1 MITNQP
7 AVADTVAATL
17 KEKETFFAT
26 TFIATYQMA
35 VVFGKCMQAQGSKP
49 SALCGQKSEAKSA
62 LRRRMDIHGRTLDT
76 LNRTAKKLLLT
87 DIELDPRIVQ
97 ACKELLALQLSIVA
111 RLIQAPDEK
120 FGLAPNSFKELTQ
133 AVWALD
139 LILGYTP
146 DTRADWNRALAQEH
160 ADSSRKLVSA
170 RAIFSVLDNSDYGF
184 LEASVDAQVIVQKWA
199 PLIKKGS
206 RAGKENYTSN
216 WDVLFST
223 NLEDSNLSRSLRLPQ
238 NLLVLRSDSAHFK
251 VQTSFVPRELESL
264 TTAQQKTPRYKEV
277 AESLKFSKSCAITE
291 LQATIE
297 EACKWH
303 SKVSNPALTYAA
315 VAEKIREDARL
326 VEMKATLLRT
336 FTKEQLR
343 EVLPSL
349 IEELRD

>member
-1 MITNQP
+1 MTTNQP
-7 AVADTVAATL
+7 AVADAVAATL

-35 VVFGKCMQAQGSKP
+35 VVFGKCMQAQGTKS
-49 SALCGQKSEAKSA
+49 SAFCEQSSQAKSA
-62 LRRRMDIHGRTLDT
+62 LRSRMSMHGGVMDA
-76 LNRTAKKLLLT
+76 LNRTAKKIFLT
-87 DIELDPRIVQ
+87 DIELDPRLVQ
-97 ACKELLALQLSIVA
+97 ACKELQALQRNIVA
-111 RLIQAPDEK
+111 SLLAVPDEK
-120 FGLAPNSFKELTQ
+120 FGLVPSAFKELEQ
-133 AVWALD
+133 AAGMLD

-146 DTRADWNRALAQEH
+146 DSRTDWFKTLAQEH
-160 ADSSRKLVSA
+160 VNSSRRLVSS

-184 LEASVDAQVIVQKWA
+184 LEAAVDAQVIVQKWA

-206 RAGKENYTSN
+206 RAGKENYTCN
-216 WDVLFST
+216 WDALFSV
-223 NLEDSNLSRSLRLPQ
+223 NPEDSSSSRSLGLPQ
-238 NLLVLRSDSAHFK
+238 NLVVLRSDSKHFK
-251 VQTSFVPRELESL
+251 VQTSFVPKELESL

-277 AESLKFSKSCAITE
+277 AESLKFSKSCAIAE
-291 LQATIE
+291 LQATVE
-297 EACKWH
+297 DACKWY
-303 SKVSNPALTYAA
+303 SKVSSPAFNYAA